1 MAITRGPSIV
11 RDGLVLC
18 LDAKDPNSY
27 SGSGS
32 TWYDLTTTSNNAS
45 LTSVNYN
52 SNGYFDFPAS
62 TGSQV
67 GLGSTITLS
76 SAMTFEMMCNPD
88 DLTIDVSGY
97 RSLFSAGNGN
107 RIFVSNSGQIFARI
121 GGTNVPISANSAV
134 TTSGG
139 WFSIV
144 VTWTGSFY
152 ACYINNSSS
161 GSGASNTG
169 YISDFKYIGN
179 YGSDNGRFDGQ
190 IAYLRLYDR
199 VLSSN
204 ELTENYNAQKSRFGL

>member
-45 LTSVNYN
+45 LTSVNYD

-67 GLGSTITLS
+67 RLGSTITLS

-88 DLTIDVSGY
+88 DLTIDGSGY
-97 RSLFSAGNGN
+97 RSLFSAGTGY

-121 GGTNVPISANSAV
+121 GGTNVSISANSAV

-169 YISDFKYIGN
+169 YISNFEYIGN
-179 YGSDNGRFDGQ
+179 YGSNNGRFDGQ